1 MVFDSA
7 VNVFPRAQAYN
18 KHTQLKISNFAD
30 DAEVTDSVA
39 PKLPERATERLPESS
54 NILGRR
60 NTFVDEVKNAAGS
73 AFV

>member
-30 DAEVTDSVA
+30 DAEVT
-39 PKLPERATERLPESS
+39 EATQRLPESS